1 MWRTKKC
8 AQNKAQDNVHCG
20 YDNYY
25 CYVFFL
31 LQLLLYILITES
43 LT

>member
-8 AQNKAQDNVHCG
+8 AQHKAQDNVHCG

-25 CYVFFL
+25 YYVFFL
-31 LQLLLYILITES
+31 TAIIIVYLDN
-43 LT
+43 